1 MTNYIN
7 KSLAQGE
14 TIRSTHKPSKWM
26 LLAPSIVFVTSLI
39 MLTFPIIA
47 QMQGIGAIGLFS
59 FAVGY
64 FIFGLIV
71 MLTALINVYTTEY
84 GITDKKVIAKSGLI
98 ARKVDELR
106 LDKFEGADV
115 NQSILGRIFG
125 FGDVVFS
132 GTGLQK
138 VSFAWVP
145 NPLEVKRTI

>member
-1 MTNYIN
+1 MTTYIN
-7 KSLAQGE
+7 RSLAQDE
-14 TIRSTHKPSKWM
+14 TIKSTYRPSKWM
-26 LLAPSIVFVTSLI
+26 LMAPSIVFVTSLI

-47 QMQGIGAIGLFS
+47 QMNAIEAVGLFALS
-59 FAVGY
+59 IGY
-64 FIFGLIV
+64 FAFGLIV
-71 MLTALINVYTTEY
+71 MTSALINVYTTEY

-115 NQSILGRIFG
+115 KQSILGRIFG

-132 GTGLQK
+132 GTGSQK